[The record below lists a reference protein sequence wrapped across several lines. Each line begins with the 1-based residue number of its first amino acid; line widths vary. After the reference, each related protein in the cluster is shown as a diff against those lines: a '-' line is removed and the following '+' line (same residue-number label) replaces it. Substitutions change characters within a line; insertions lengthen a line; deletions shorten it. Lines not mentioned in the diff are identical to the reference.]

1 MKINRAIKSAETDR
15 RKMYAE
21 NMTNLP
27 EGWSMTKGLK
37 SRVGT
42 WAYNER
48 LQKRGKES
56 LLLFAILEKSMIRT
70 KEKKSSG
77 PHSLTKQASH
87 L

>member
-1 MKINRAIKSAETDR
+1 
-15 RKMYAE
+15 MYAE

-27 EGWSMTKGLK
+27 EGCSMTKGLK

-70 KEKKSSG
+70 KGKKKSSG
-77 PHSLTKQASH
+77 PHFLTKQVSH